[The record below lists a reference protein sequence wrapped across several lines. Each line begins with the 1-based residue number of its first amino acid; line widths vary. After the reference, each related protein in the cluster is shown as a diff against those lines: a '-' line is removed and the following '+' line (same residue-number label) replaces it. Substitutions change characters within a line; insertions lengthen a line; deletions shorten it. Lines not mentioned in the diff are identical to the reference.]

1 MGLKLWSRAADTR
14 SQAAA
19 TVTTHHVHLFSCEL
33 TPEEMEFARKCA
45 AEKKVFGNEDESER
59 TYIETVTLR
68 EAIPAAKMDF
78 TTLGMIMQVH
88 SSDGASSRDVYSL
101 RTCFN
106 GVF

>member
-1 MGLKLWSRAADTR
+1 MARTPLMGLKFLSRAADTR
-14 SQAAA
+14 GQAAA

-33 TPEEMEFARKCA
+33 APEEMEFARNCA

-88 SSDGASSRDVYSL
+88 SSDGAS
-101 RTCFN
+101 
-106 GVF
+106 